1 MKRQGLATNNI
12 YLKLMLKYHPD
23 KAGNKYLEKC
33 KQINKAYEKIIK
45 NDYNEDAMIPS
56 GFRNMGFDKIPTAD
70 EYVRTILGRRKLT
83 WYDLLFEGMFSTTYQ
98 LPLPSSP
105 RQQLSPPRLRRLPH
119 LRPRRTKSSE
129 SPPSSS

>member
-1 MKRQGLATNNI
+1 MDCYKILGVTKCSTKEEI
-12 YLKLMLKYHPD
+12 KKKYLKLMLKYHPD

-33 KQINKAYEKIIK
+33 KQINKAYEKIMK

-98 LPLPSSP
+98 LPLPSYDNNNEHQSP
-105 RQQLSPPRLRRLPH
+105 LLH
-119 LRPRRTKSSE
+119 LY
-129 SPPSSS
+129 

>member
-1 MKRQGLATNNI
+1 MDCYKILGVTKCSTKEEIKKI

-33 KQINKAYEKIIK
+33 KQINKAYEKIMK

-98 LPLPSSP
+98 LPLPSYDNNNE
-105 RQQLSPPRLRRLPH
+105 H
-119 LRPRRTKSSE
+119 
-129 SPPSSS
+129 

>member
-1 MKRQGLATNNI
+1 MDCYKILGVTKCSTKEEIKKN

-33 KQINKAYEKIIK
+33 KQINKAYEKIMK

-98 LPLPSSP
+98 LPLPNYDNNNEHQSS
-105 RQQLSPPRLRRLPH
+105 LLH
-119 LRPRRTKSSE
+119 LY
-129 SPPSSS
+129 

>member
-1 MKRQGLATNNI
+1 M
-12 YLKLMLKYHPD
+12 
-23 KAGNKYLEKC
+23 
-33 KQINKAYEKIIK
+33 K

-98 LPLPSSP
+98 LPLPSYDNNNE
-105 RQQLSPPRLRRLPH
+105 H
-119 LRPRRTKSSE
+119 
-129 SPPSSS
+129 

>member
-1 MKRQGLATNNI
+1 MDCYKNFRCKLNAVQKKKLKKN

-33 KQINKAYEKIIK
+33 KQINKAYEKIMK

-70 EYVRTILGRRKLT
+70 EYVRTILGRRKIKH
-83 WYDLLFEGMFSTTYQ
+83 GMTYYLKVCFSTTYQ
-98 LPLPSSP
+98 LPLPSYDNNNEHQSP
-105 RQQLSPPRLRRLPH
+105 LLNLY
-119 LRPRRTKSSE
+119 
-129 SPPSSS
+129 